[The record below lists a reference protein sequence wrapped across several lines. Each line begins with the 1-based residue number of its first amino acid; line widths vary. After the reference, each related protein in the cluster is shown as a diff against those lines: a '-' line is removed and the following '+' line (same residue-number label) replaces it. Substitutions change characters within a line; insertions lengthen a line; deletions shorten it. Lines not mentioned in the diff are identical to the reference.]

1 MNFPAHIMLN
11 YFALSFFIPEA
22 QKYLL
27 PIAAFS
33 VLLDIDHLP
42 GLFWAKEG
50 KANVD
55 HYRTWIQEPV
65 GALAAVATL
74 WALNIAGIG
83 GIYSVIAAACIF
95 LHWLVDFLT
104 VDTKP
109 FAPFKDNVVNLFF
122 HTKKQRLLSQIIMTA
137 IAAVLFLAVYF

>member
-33 VLLDIDHLP
+33 VIMDLDHLP
-42 GLFWAKEG
+42 GLFNPKEG
-50 KANVD
+50 KANID
-55 HYRTWIQEPV
+55 KYRMWIQEPV
-65 GALAAVATL
+65 GALAALAVLLAIY
-74 WALNIAGIG
+74 IAGIG
-83 GIYSVIAAACIF
+83 GIYSVIAAACIV

-109 FAPFKDNVVNLFF
+109 FAPFNNKRVNLFF
-122 HTKKQRLLSQIIMTA
+122 YTKTQRLLSQIIITA